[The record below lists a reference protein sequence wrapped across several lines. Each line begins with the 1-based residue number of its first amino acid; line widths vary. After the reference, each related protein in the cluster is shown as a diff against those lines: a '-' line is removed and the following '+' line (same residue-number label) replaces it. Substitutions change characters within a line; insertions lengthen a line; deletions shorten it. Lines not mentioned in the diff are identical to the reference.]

1 MTRTLAALATL
12 IALSANAGAQDVADA
27 ERVARAYMAAY
38 SAVNLD
44 AMEPLMAA
52 NMVFDDPTAL
62 GEGVGPDGIHRDG
75 RDASLA
81 MLREFIT
88 AYDPIELG
96 FVWDTVFTSND
107 RVIFTG
113 HVNALYPT
121 ATEGQHFRW
130 RADQVSVITVRDGL
144 VVHHQDFANY
154 AAPEQGLV
162 PEQ

>member
-27 ERVARAYMAAY
+27 ESVARAYMAAY

-121 ATEGQHFRW
+121 ATEGKHFRW